1 MLKVTK
7 KQQKE
12 NLKNA
17 IDALNEMAKV
27 KLAPSSV
34 HGVGV
39 FAMRD
44 IKKGEKLT
52 PDNIPSLFDIPY
64 EVLKK
69 KVRPEIVKEV
79 LGQYPLVT
87 TGSHFL
93 YPTTRFIS
101 YMNHSIDANY
111 DSKGDIVLRDIE
123 AGEEIFEDYTKI
135 DNYEVAF
142 PWLAK

>member
-1 MLKVTK
+1 MTKITK

-12 NLKNA
+12 NIKNA
-17 IDALNEMAKV
+17 IDLINEIAKI

-34 HGVGV
+34 HGIGV

-44 IKKGEKLT
+44 IKKGEKLQPNT
-52 PDNIPSLFDIPY
+52 IPYLFDIPFK
-64 EVLKK
+64 EFKK
-69 KVRPEIVKEV
+69 INKEIVNEV
-79 LGQYPLVT
+79 IGQYPLVT

-101 YMNHSIDANY
+101 YMNHSDTPNY
-111 DSKGDIVLRDIE
+111 DAKEDIVLKDIT

-135 DNYEVAF
+135 DNWEVAF
-142 PWLAK
+142 PWLVK